1 MARRATCG
9 RPWPSILH
17 AITPWWCLTCEEWA
31 SPPSPPGGFD
41 KKTQAGDVAG
51 VLDHLKIDRADLV
64 THDIGNMVGY
74 AFAAQYPE
82 GVTRFVLMPELERYV
97 GQHRIANPP
106 APPPAAELE
115 GDIPGFLRRH

>member
-1 MARRATCG
+1 
-9 RPWPSILH
+9 LH

-74 AFAAQYPE
+74 ASAAQYPE